1 MWYFVLVFVIVLY
14 LYSISAF
21 NYWKKRGIKHDPPI
35 PFLGNNMRQFF
46 QKASMAM
53 LATEAYNKYPNEKV
67 VGFFRGMKPELVIR
81 DPEIAKRIL
90 VTDFQHFYARGFN
103 PHKTVIEPLLKN
115 LFFADG
121 DLWRL
126 IRQRFTPAF
135 STAKLKGMFPIIT
148 DRAEKLQ
155 IITEEVSHL
164 DSYDVRELMA
174 RYTTDFI
181 GACGFGI
188 SMDSLSNEN
197 SEFRRLGKRIFERT
211 PKDAMFAALKLLFPE
226 LCKNLNFLDPELE
239 KSMIFLVQTVMKERN
254 YKPSGKNDFIDLMLE
269 LKEKGTII
277 GESIESKNKDG
288 TPKVVTLEMTDMIMI
303 AQVFVFFGA
312 GFETSSTASSYT
324 LHQLA
329 FNPEYQRKVQEEIDQ
344 VLKKYDN
351 KITYDAVN
359 EMACL
364 ENAFYEAMRM
374 YPSVAYIVR
383 MCTSPKYT
391 IPEIGVTINEG
402 VKVMIPIQ
410 AMHNDV
416 SYFEEPEKF
425 NPERFNLGRKQFKD
439 VFLPFGEGPRA
450 CVGERLGQMQSMAGL
465 AAVLQK
471 FTVEPAKCSVRDPK
485 PEPTAIVAE
494 GFVGGLPLKI
504 RKREK

>member
-1 MWYFVLVFVIVLY
+1 
-14 LYSISAF
+14 
-21 NYWKKRGIKHDPPI
+21 
-35 PFLGNNMRQFF
+35 
-46 QKASMAM
+46 MAM

-90 VTDFQHFYARGFN
+90 VSDFQHFYARGFN

-148 DRAEKLQ
+148 ERAEKLQ

-197 SEFRRLGKRIFERT
+197 SEFRRLGKRIFQRT
-211 PKDAMFAALKLLFPE
+211 PKDALHAALKLLFPE
-226 LCKNLNFLDPELE
+226 LCKNLHFLDPQLE
-239 KSMIFLVQTVMKERN
+239 KSMTLLVQTVMRDRN
-254 YKPSGKNDFIDLMLE
+254 YKPSEMH
-269 LKEKGTII
+269 
-277 GESIESKNKDG
+277 

-329 FNPEYQRKVQEEIDQ
+329 FNPEYQLKVQEEIDQ

-351 KITYDAVN
+351 KITYEAVN
-359 EMACL
+359 EMTYL
-364 ENAFYEAMRM
+364 EKAFYEAMRM

-410 AMHNDV
+410 AMHNDMK
-416 SYFEEPEKF
+416 YFEEPEKF
-425 NPERFNLGRKQFKD
+425 NPERFNLGRKQFKN

-471 FTVEPAKCSVRDPK
+471 FSVEPAKCSVRYPK

-494 GFVGGLPLKI
+494 SFVGGLPLKI
-504 RKREK
+504 RKRAS